1 MACVVREADAVV
13 AHGDCH
19 RFDGRVVVV
28 TGGASGIGAACA
40 RRFAAEGASVV
51 VADIDGERG
60 EAVAREIGGAFVNC
74 DVADAD
80 AWQALRESVVDHF
93 GRLDVLHSNAFLQI
107 GGPAHELGEHDWD
120 RMFDVN
126 LKSSYLGTKVLVD
139 LLAHANGA
147 IVLTSSV
154 NAYVG
159 R

>member
-107 GGPAHELGEHDWD
+107 GNYSVA
-120 RMFDVN
+120 
-126 LKSSYLGTKVLVD
+126 GT
-139 LLAHANGA
+139 LAGVPYPRAWNGSA
-147 IVLTSSV
+147 GFMTACV
-154 NAYVG
+154 
-159 R
+159 